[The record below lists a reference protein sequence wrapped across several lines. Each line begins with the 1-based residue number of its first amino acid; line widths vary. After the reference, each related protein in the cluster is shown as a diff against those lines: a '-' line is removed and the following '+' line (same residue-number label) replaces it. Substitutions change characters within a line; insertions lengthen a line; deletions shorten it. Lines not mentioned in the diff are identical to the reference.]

1 MSETIDRYYILHFY
15 CKFWNYFGVITQ
27 IFFLGVFLLIKFVSV
42 VWSSY
47 WMSFRWPCINTIRR
61 YMRSQ
66 HRFISKD
73 EPEKMSNNM
82 LRLLEVGII
91 FRSLASFREYADS
104 SNNIELWNAF
114 EQWTTTIEYYGGDDN
129 HILLSAT
136 VNSFS
141 YIESYLMDGLRSM
154 IKLKKCSFAYIGDR
168 DAVLDYIW
176 WLGCCASSVS
186 FRWTFGEKE
195 KKQCPCLIGSE
206 LSEFGMRT
214 QVCTKVVWL
223 LNWHHGV
230 APGNVIQNMSEG
242 L

>member
-1 MSETIDRYYILHFY
+1 MSETIDRDYILHFY
-15 CKFWNYFGVITQ
+15 CKFWIYFGVITQ
-27 IFFLGVFLLIKFVSV
+27 FFFLGVFLLIKFVSV

-47 WMSFRWPCINTIRR
+47 WMSFPWPCINTIRR

-195 KKQCPCLIGSE
+195 KNN
-206 LSEFGMRT
+206 
-214 QVCTKVVWL
+214 VHVWL
-223 LNWHHGV
+223 AANC
-230 APGNVIQNMSEG
+230 QNLACE
-242 L
+242 LRCVPKLADC